1 MQLAT
6 TSKFS
11 ESDSTTNQENL
22 SDFRITTHYDCQ
34 PASYDKWITDK
45 SITTVSEIL
54 VYWPVN
60 KVMFKLY
67 ANDTFMFVVKK

>member
-1 MQLAT
+1 MELERIITSWLHVMQLAT

-34 PASYDKWITDK
+34 PASYDK
-45 SITTVSEIL
+45 
-54 VYWPVN
+54 
-60 KVMFKLY
+60 
-67 ANDTFMFVVKK
+67 